1 MLLLAI
7 CCWRPP
13 GRQRRTAGELRADQQ
28 CDRLGWRGIHKYTV
42 GPIGALTTQA
52 GNTVNEHFRIR
63 FVLQLALICVV
74 LGCSGSP
81 GGPDGPVFRHDV
93 SGQVL
98 PWTNEAFDAADDKF
112 TFAVFSDLTGGE
124 RERVFE
130 IAVAQ
135 LALLRPELI
144 INVGDLIEG
153 GAEDLDEI
161 ESQWKSFDERAD
173 RGSAPIFYVGGN
185 HDLSGQVLQG
195 VWDERYGRRYY
206 HFVYKNTLFLV
217 LDTEDNT
224 RERTQEIF
232 EIRNKA
238 LAIVNEQGMQAFADT
253 EYATLPEQTAGN
265 ITAEQ
270 SAYFLKAIAD
280 NPDVLWTFLFLHKA
294 PWEREDEVNFA
305 AIEQALAD
313 RPYTVFNGHI
323 HAYKH
328 IERHGRDYIR
338 LATTGGVWFP
348 DRGRSMDQVVLV
360 TVDDQGADIAN
371 LLMSGILD
379 KTGHIPLDGDDVCFE
394 LEECGEHPSAKTTT
408 NLEK

>member
-1 MLLLAI
+1 MVSIMINQSLLRLAYI
-7 CCWRPP
+7 S
-13 GRQRRTAGELRADQQ
+13 
-28 CDRLGWRGIHKYTV
+28 
-42 GPIGALTTQA
+42 
-52 GNTVNEHFRIR
+52 
-63 FVLQLALICVV
+63 ALICVV
-74 LGCSGSP
+74 LGCSGSLTPP
-81 GGPDGPVFRHDV
+81 GEPVFRHDV
-93 SGQVL
+93 TGEVR
-98 PWTNEAFDAADDKF
+98 PWTNEKFDAADDKF
-112 TFAVFSDLTGGE
+112 TFAIISDVTGGE

-130 IAVAQ
+130 IAVTQ
-135 LALLRPELI
+135 LSLLRPELI

-153 GAEDLDEI
+153 GTIDLGEI
-161 ESQWKSFDERAD
+161 ESQWNSFDERAD
-173 RGSAPIFYVGGN
+173 RASAPIFYVGGN
-185 HDLSGQVLQG
+185 HDLSGEVLQG

-224 RERTQEIF
+224 PERTQEIF

-238 LAIVNEQGMQAFADT
+238 LEIVKEQGMQAFADT

-265 ITAEQ
+265 ITTEQ

-280 NPDVLWTFLFLHKA
+280 NPDVLWTFLFMHKA
-294 PWEREDEVNFA
+294 PWERDDEVNFA
-305 AIEQALAD
+305 AIEQALSD

-323 HAYKH
+323 HAYRH

-348 DRGRSMDQVVLV
+348 DRGPSMDHVMLV
-360 TVDDQGADIAN
+360 TVGDQGADIAS

-394 LEECGEHPSAKTTT
+394 LEACGEDP
-408 NLEK
+408 